1 MPSLL
6 RTAKPVSQ
14 WTALDFT
21 FFQCLDSAMANQALA
36 RALIGLLI
44 ITFGCGAATPDAP
57 PPGPPPPIDEHLSSL
72 APAGH
77 QHVTLLDVS
86 RLRTSDLWFLS
97 SYASSN
103 QIIAGII
110 RDAGIDPMAT
120 VDEIVFVS
128 SDRNRE
134 LGTRD
139 QFLAIMKGRMDA
151 EAIVSAVAALKN
163 ASPFEANGG
172 FRGAQTPKLTF
183 VALTGRTFIVGSKDI
198 VADVVALANGEGRSI
213 DDDPNFSD
221 FDLSPTQTVRTR
233 FVRGDNPLD
242 RSGLRGPMA
251 TWRWLENIDRIDAS
265 LSISGGMEIVSASRL
280 DSEKDASRARRDL
293 RRLIKRFRRNTFIV
307 LIGIERFLRKIEVS
321 AEGNFLEV
329 GIRLDE
335 NDIESLK
342 KLSERLDTIKNLLS
356 EPDENEPLELDPP
369 MLKHKARPGFRI
381 RLKVGDE

>member
-1 MPSLL
+1 
-6 RTAKPVSQ
+6 
-14 WTALDFT
+14 
-21 FFQCLDSAMANQALA
+21 MANQALA
-36 RALIGLLI
+36 RVLIGLLI
-44 ITFGCGAATPDAP
+44 TTFGCGP
-57 PPGPPPPIDEHLSSL
+57 PPMRPPPAPPPPIDEHLSSL

-77 QHVTLLDVS
+77 QHVTLLDVE

-97 SYASSN
+97 NYAFSN
-103 QIIAGII
+103 QIVAGII
-110 RDAGIDPMAT
+110 RDAGIDPVAT
-120 VDEIVFVS
+120 VDEIILVS

-172 FRGAQTPKLTF
+172 FQGAETPKLTF

-198 VADVVALANGEGRSI
+198 VADAVTLANGEGRSI

-221 FDLSPTQTVRTR
+221 FELSPTQTVRTR

-242 RSGLRGPMA
+242 RGGLKGPMA
-251 TWRWLENIDRIDAS
+251 TWRWLENIDRIDAF
-265 LSISGGMEIVSASRL
+265 LSISGGMEIASASRL
-280 DSEKDASRARRDL
+280 DSEKDASRAGRDL
-293 RRLIKRFRRNTFIV
+293 RRLIKRFRRNTFVV
-307 LIGIERFLRKIEVS
+307 LIGVERFLRKIEVS
-321 AEGNFLEV
+321 AKGNSLEV
-329 GIRLDE
+329 GIRLDG

-342 KLSERLDTIKNLLS
+342 KLSERLDTIRNLLS
-356 EPDENEPLELDPP
+356 EPDENESLELDPP
-369 MLKHKARPGFRI
+369 MLKHKTRPGFRI